1 MVHDEDQLRTNADRL
16 RPVRGV
22 VLDVDGT
29 LLDPAH
35 RITSATRAAVARARD
50 AGWHVLLASGRSP
63 QGMTGYL
70 AELGL
75 DGPAVACNGALT
87 FRLSDGAIRPLATRP
102 LDRDVAAAAY
112 ALRTSPRSAMRR
124 TTSGCCAR
132 PASPSRWATRR
143 RRCSTRPRTGRPRTT
158 ATGWRAPSMPSSPRA
173 RFRPHP
179 PDRKDRMTQARRR
192 RRAPQFPQ
200 RIFALASPRSP
211 GGVSLFD
218 PGILPGADT
227 VAGYASDEE
236 LVARAVDLLAGAG
249 FDVLQATPLMINF
262 AGPKRRFESAFATS
276 LVAEER
282 PVIKQGGV
290 EGEATF
296 LDTSDTP
303 VRGLIHTAGTR
314 FEAVPLGVALEEPT
328 FPTASAFPPPAD
340 YFHLDVPAGVSLGCN
355 ADRAHRGGAT
365 GTGVT
370 VAMVD
375 TGWQTHPWFSQRGYR
390 VEPVVLGPG
399 TSDPEAD
406 ENGHGSGE
414 SANIFSTAP
423 DWTLLPVKAA
433 TAAGALVNMTAA
445 FNAAVALR
453 PDVIS
458 NSWSADIRSG
468 PLSAADQARA
478 AAVAAAW
485 AAGIVVVF
493 AAGNGHW
500 GFPGQHPDVIS
511 VGGVSI
517 AQDGALRASD
527 YASGFE
533 SEIYPGP

>member
-1 MVHDEDQLRTNADRL
+1 
-16 RPVRGV
+16 
-22 VLDVDGT
+22 
-29 LLDPAH
+29 
-35 RITSATRAAVARARD
+35 
-50 AGWHVLLASGRSP
+50 
-63 QGMTGYL
+63 
-70 AELGL
+70 
-75 DGPAVACNGALT
+75 
-87 FRLSDGAIRPLATRP
+87 
-102 LDRDVAAAAY
+102 
-112 ALRTSPRSAMRR
+112 
-124 TTSGCCAR
+124 
-132 PASPSRWATRR
+132 
-143 RRCSTRPRTGRPRTT
+143 
-158 ATGWRAPSMPSSPRA
+158 
-173 RFRPHP
+173 
-179 PDRKDRMTQARRR
+179 MTQARRR
-192 RRAPQFPQ
+192 RRAPHFPE

-218 PGILPGADT
+218 PGIVPGADT

-236 LVARAVDLLAGAG
+236 LVARAADLLAGAG

-314 FEAVPLGVALEEPT
+314 FEAVLEGVALEEPT

-365 GTGVT
+365 GSGVT

-423 DWTLLPVKAA
+423 DCTLLPVKAA

-511 VGGVSI
+511 VGGVTI
-517 AQDGALRASD
+517 AQDGGLRASD

-533 SEIYPGP
+533 SEIYPGRRVPDLAGLVGARPRAELIMLPVPPGRALDRDLAGGAFPEGDETAPDDGWATFSGTSAACPQVAGVCALLKQACPRLTPAEIRDVLMATARDVTAGTNHPNFGHRAAPGPDLATGHGLVDAHRAVLLAKLRCTAAPDGPGPLSAEEVASIEAMILRS